1 MSAADCSTCRNYQRK
16 YNAER
21 GDLGYA
27 RGRLAKNADLDSDRP
42 ARRDAAIREVSELS
56 RRLNETRRF
65 YAEHLRDAHGTKE
78 VPAAF
83 ADLSWRRGEKG
94 IGNAEAAELLRAGA
108 ATLEEIA
115 EAEGIGLSAMR
126 FRLNGAGW
134 DVDGQPTVKAEP
146 KPRRLLPLL
155 GEDNAWMVDALCA
168 QTDPEAFYPEKGGST
183 RDAKATCN
191 GSPATRARPAT
202 PACPVKDQCLLY
214 ALDNDERF
222 GIWGGLSERERRKLR
237 KRDMK
242 ACVDCPTMIPAGK
255 STSPRCGP
263 CRVAHRAATKTASDE
278 RRGRGR
284 VA

>member
-168 QTDPEAFYPEKGGST
+168 QTDPEAFFPEKGANGRT
-183 RDAKATCN
+183 LDQAKDVCA
-191 GSPATRARPAT
+191 S
-202 PACPVKDQCLLY
+202 CPVRAACLGW
-214 ALDNDERF
+214 AIDHKIRD
-222 GIWGGLSERERRKLR
+222 GIWGGLTDRERRR
-237 KRDMK
+237 IERQRRNDQ
-242 ACVDCPTMIPAGK
+242 
-255 STSPRCGP
+255 R
-263 CRVAHRAATKTASDE
+263 RAAA
-278 RRGRGR
+278 
-284 VA
+284 